1 MTKKIQFSLYDAFT
15 DKALGGSQGG
25 VIVTDG
31 ELDTELRQNIAFE
44 IGAAATA
51 FVSAYDA
58 SSITTRFHSTIT
70 EYGMCGHGTL
80 CMITQMLE
88 DEVFSWSDKEY
99 LKLDLKLPSTTACVE
114 IYRNKDNLAQIMLD
128 IKAAKFEKSDS
139 DLDRLAGLLSIGTDD
154 FDKTVPIELARGDFT
169 HLVVPI
175 SGLDVMSSI
184 KPDFSGLVK
193 FCHEFG
199 IQTVACFSKE
209 TVDKNNTIH
218 VRDFCPAVGVNESAA
233 AGTTN
238 AALSAY
244 LFRNNICEKNETQGI
259 INIRAEQGIEMKRPS
274 LVHSILHYEEDEIK
288 RIQVGGVAVKT
299 ISGNMFLDI

>member
-1 MTKKIQFSLYDAFT
+1 MRKEIPFSLYDAFT

-31 ELDTELRQNIAFE
+31 ELDAKLRQNIAFE
-44 IGAAATA
+44 VGAAATA

-58 SSITTRFHSTIT
+58 TSITTRFHSTIT

-88 DEVFSWSDKEY
+88 EEVFAWSEKEY
-99 LKLDLKLPSTTACVE
+99 LKLDLKLPSSTACVE
-114 IYRNKDNLAQIMLD
+114 IYKNKDNLAQIMLD
-128 IKAAKFEKSDS
+128 INAAKFEANSSDTA
-139 DLDRLAGLLSIGTDD
+139 RLASLLSISMDN
-154 FDKTVPIELARGDFT
+154 FDKTVPIELGRGDFT
-169 HLVVPI
+169 HLIVPI
-175 SGLDVMSSI
+175 NGLDAMSSM

-193 FCHEFG
+193 FCKEFG

-244 LFRNNICEKNETQGI
+244 LFRNDLCDKSQDV
-259 INIRAEQGIEMKRPS
+259 INIRAEQGIEMGRPS
-274 LVHSILHYEEDEIK
+274 LVQSIIHHSKGEIS

-299 ISGNMFLDI
+299 ISGTMFLDI